1 MRATGLLR
9 LLSVPLALVRLARVL
24 LRARPAEPPQC
35 VLVLGGCKER
45 ELEAARMFGAAAVPP
60 ARMLLLSSGAAS
72 LSELQAAAAPAAA
85 HTVLVDRRAVD
96 TVTNFTT
103 VARSLAAAGVT
114 SVACATARE
123 HCRRAL
129 AVGTLVLGA
138 EGECLCGSN
147 AAAPALICH
156 ARPTSRLRCRH
167 RPGGE
172 CAARRVARGAGR
184 GLALHAERRGARAPL
199 APLRPAWRLAQPDL
213 PPEARRGCARARR
226 VVGLGRGGQEA
237 RGPRGRTVPCRAGGV
252 TLYSSF
258 VFLIQHTYSSRVS
271 GLAARRAARTP
282 PHGRDVRM
290 RSSTESYPARHRPRR
305 DDRRHR
311 ATRIQSLSSSLYA
324 LLERT
329 NCTTYGEANTRR
341 DGSGAMARYT
351 FGG

>member
-45 ELEAARMFGAAAVPP
+45 ELEAARMFGAAAVPS
-60 ARMLLLSSGAAS
+60 AHMLLLSSGAAS

-184 GLALHAERRGARAPL
+184 GLAPHAERRGARAPL

-252 TLYSSF
+252 TLF
-258 VFLIQHTYSSRVS
+258 FIQHTYSCRVS
-271 GLAARRAARTP
+271 GLAWCAHAAERRARHTLSHTVRESTQTTLYRQSHRERRTLHTGHKSQSRHASRDTHRIYAHCFQYSTLRRCLNRKCKHAR
-282 PHGRDVRM
+282 
-290 RSSTESYPARHRPRR
+290 E
-305 DDRRHR
+305 
-311 ATRIQSLSSSLYA
+311 
-324 LLERT
+324 
-329 NCTTYGEANTRR
+329 
-341 DGSGAMARYT
+341 
-351 FGG
+351 